1 MPTHTRLSVLFSAVI
16 LSACSPPDE
25 GSQSPIDAQAGRE
38 VTAPGKVFRRGNAA
52 EPETLDPHQATGTPA
67 YDILRDLYE
76 GLTTES
82 VRSEL
87 QPGAAESWEISE
99 GGTRY
104 VFHLRED
111 GRWSNGEPVTAHDF
125 VSSFRR
131 VLDPLTASPNAQML
145 TSIVNADAVIKGNL
159 PADQLGVRALD
170 TLTLEIRLTSPTPYF
185 LGLLNHSAAYPVH
198 SASLPQAGAAFA
210 RRGKLISNGA
220 YMLDDWRP
228 HEYLEAVKNPYYWD
242 RGNVAIERV
251 RFLPIEEPFTE
262 LHQYRADEI
271 DYTDTI
277 PSGQLDWVEE
287 NLPGELHIAPYLVV
301 YYYYFNLYDEP
312 FKSNRKLRQA
322 LSMAIDRER
331 IVNRV
336 TGRGEVPAYGWVP
349 PGIHGYANQA
359 YPWKDLDQ
367 RERSRQA
374 QRLFSEAGFVPD
386 DAPSVRILYDTHSTH
401 KRVAQALQ
409 GMWKDVLGIETEL
422 VNQEWAVYLQSRK
435 SPEGAQLTRSAWVGD
450 YNDPNTFLEIFRS
463 GNNQNIGGYV
473 STVFDDLIDA
483 AAEEIDPEKRR
494 QLLREAEWTLLDDY
508 AFIPIYFF
516 VSKHLVKPYVEGFVP
531 NVMDHNYSR
540 HYRLNMSQPG
550 RFNSEP
556 LVVE

>member
-1 MPTHTRLSVLFSAVI
+1 MPTHTRLSVLASAVI
-16 LSACSPPDE
+16 LLACSPPDE
-25 GSQSPIDAQAGRE
+25 GPQSPIDAQAGRE
-38 VTAPGKVFRRGNAA
+38 VTAPRNVFRRGNAA
-52 EPETLDPHQATGTPA
+52 ELETLDPHRATGTPA
-67 YDILRDLYE
+67 YDVLRDLYE

-104 VFHLRED
+104 VFHLRKD

-131 VLDPLTASPNAQML
+131 ALDPQTASPNAQML
-145 TSIVNADAVIKGNL
+145 TSIANAGGVIKGNL

-185 LGLLNHSAAYPVH
+185 LGLLNHSATYPVH
-198 SASLPQAGAAFA
+198 SASLPQQGAAFA
-210 RRGKLISNGA
+210 RQGKLISNGA
-220 YMLDDWRP
+220 YTLDDWRP
-228 HEYLEAVKNPYYWD
+228 HEYLDVVKNLYYWD

-262 LHQYRADEI
+262 LHQYRAGEI
-271 DYTDTI
+271 DFTDTI
-277 PSGQLDWVEE
+277 PSGHLDWVKD
-287 NLPGELHIAPYLVV
+287 NIPGELHIAPYLVV

-331 IVNRV
+331 IVSKV

-349 PGIHGYANQA
+349 PGIHSYANQA

-374 QRLFSEAGFVPD
+374 RRLYAEAGLVPGE
-386 DAPSVRILYDTHSTH
+386 PLRVRILYDTQSTH

-422 VNQEWAVYLQSRK
+422 VNHEWAVYLQSRK

-463 GNNQNIGGYV
+463 GNQQNIGGYA
-473 STVFDDLIDA
+473 STVFDELTDA
-483 AAEEIDPEKRR
+483 AAQEIDPEKRR
-494 QLLREAEWTLLDDY
+494 QLLREAEQTLLDDY
-508 AFIPIYFF
+508 ALIPIYFF

-540 HYRLNMSQPG
+540 HYRLNMPG
-550 RFNSEP
+550 GS
-556 LVVE
+556 